1 MPKTCT
7 KMALALHMPEHN
19 LMRPVP
25 AWNDPKDPKA
35 TRQLVS
41 TCSYWRTKRLQWK
54 LSLSLSLEKIPN
66 ILKIL
71 KSTPVRSNLSAKN
84 DEKWWQMIACQ
95 SSQGPFRKSV
105 PKLRLSRLRT
115 SSKRPQL
122 WSDSIDW
129 FAQGLSYLGFRLA
142 LDGFGLNALV
152 NAIANLLKWQRN
164 YQGRRSQSES
174 ETCKLAD
181 HTPWQLGNLWM
192 CIVRLAASFLQAIYL
207 QRLTSETSNIKEIGN
222 DQVMHCLA
230 TTHHNPSQS

>member
-1 MPKTCT
+1 
-7 KMALALHMPEHN
+7 
-19 LMRPVP
+19 
-25 AWNDPKDPKA
+25 
-35 TRQLVS
+35 
-41 TCSYWRTKRLQWK
+41 
-54 LSLSLSLEKIPN
+54 
-66 ILKIL
+66 
-71 KSTPVRSNLSAKN
+71 
-84 DEKWWQMIACQ
+84 
-95 SSQGPFRKSV
+95 
-105 PKLRLSRLRT
+105 
-115 SSKRPQL
+115 
-122 WSDSIDW
+122 
-129 FAQGLSYLGFRLA
+129 LA